1 MERTGEIIC
10 YKIMEDNMNEITRL
24 KDKDFSK
31 GRRYIGASDVPTLAL
46 MNIKYGQTP
55 YLLWEIKTGRQNPW
69 TGNERSRAGKELE
82 PIALKWG
89 LEKLNVFGEKQD
101 SREFLVKFIKGKN
114 HLSFM
119 TLTESR
125 HKNGFIVAH
134 ADLVESKQPYI
145 MEAKTAGFFGGKR
158 GDNINYG
165 YDLNDLSA
173 NGIPSGVYLQVQAQM
188 LCYGIPEAYVSA
200 MLDTGIHRLYGPIRA
215 HRPTQNKILA
225 LCERFWWHVEKDK
238 PPKPEAWA
246 DVVKM
251 NPVLDAESKTV
262 VGGDNEQKV
271 KEIKAKA
278 KKLRKRGKDI
288 EEELED
294 MKNSI
299 GLILGGNKY
308 LESSSGESL
317 ALAFDV
323 SRMNVSEKKLKVGH
337 PKLYKKLIDE
347 KIITE
352 SKFRQ
357 VRY

>member
-1 MERTGEIIC
+1 
-10 YKIMEDNMNEITRL
+10 MNTITRL

-46 MNIKYGQTP
+46 MNLRYGQTP
-55 YLLWEIKTGRQNPW
+55 YGLWEIKTGRKNPW
-69 TGNERSRAGKELE
+69 PGNERSRAGKELE

-89 LEKLNVFGEKQD
+89 LDKIPGGPDKKEARNIL
-101 SREFLVKFIKGKN
+101 IKIISGRDY
-114 HLSFM
+114 LSYRPF
-119 TLTESR
+119 TESR
-125 HKNGFIVAH
+125 HNRGYIVSH
-134 ADLVESKQPYI
+134 ADLIEVDKPYI
-145 MEAKTAGFFGGKR
+145 MEAKTSGFFGGRR
-158 GDNINYG
+158 GDDINYG

-173 NGIPSGVYLQVQAQM
+173 DGIPSSIYLQIQTQM
-188 LCYGIPEAYVSA
+188 LCYGIREAYVSA

-238 PPKPEAWA
+238 PPKPEAWQ

-251 NPVLDAESKTV
+251 NPVLDKESKTV

-271 KEIKAKA
+271 KEMKAKA
-278 KKLRKRGKDI
+278 VKLRKREKDI
-288 EEELED
+288 TAEMED
-294 MKNSI
+294 IKNSI
-299 GLILGGNKY
+299 GMILGGNEY

-317 ALAFDV
+317 ATAFDV
-323 SRMNVSEKKLKVGH
+323 MRLYVNEKKLKEGH
-337 PKLYKKLIDE
+337 PKLYKKLIEE

-352 SKFRQ
+352 SKFRN